1 MCGLLLRDIEDERDH
16 FTIVTENYGAS
27 YIASQKEYEL
37 RTTL

>member
-16 FTIVTENYGAS
+16 FKIVTKNYGAS

-37 RTTL
+37 CTVL